1 MCTVLENGNK
11 EIFATEINRG
21 TPSDLA
27 LEASGMMWLPA
38 EAMLKDLAEY
48 MAIKM
53 QNSAVSAKD
62 HKITQRTGMVAGM
75 WPARLRAEHIS
86 SETLVGWWHQYPGV
100 GPSPDGRPQG
110 VAGRWTSAEDSWRKA
125 KAPSWPVTP
134 QHTAGDLERWMVV
147 KGYKTDQKI
156 WKNGVDKEGNHPC
169 VISSP
174 SECVSQS
181 TPCEFYRLC
190 LLVEALEIEN

>member
-1 MCTVLENGNK
+1 MTACWSNAEGLGRVCGYQDAEQCSQCKRSQNNTENWNGSWH
-11 EIFATEINRG
+11 AD
-21 TPSDLA
+21 P
-27 LEASGMMWLPA
+27 
-38 EAMLKDLAEY
+38 
-48 MAIKM
+48 
-53 QNSAVSAKD
+53 
-62 HKITQRTGMVAGM
+62 
-75 WPARLRAEHIS
+75 RLRAEHIS
-86 SETLVGWWHQYPGV
+86 CETLVGWWHQYPGV

-110 VAGRWTSAEDSWRKA
+110 VAGRWTSAGDSWRKA

-134 QHTAGDLERWMVV
+134 QHTSGDLERWMVV

-156 WKNGVDKEGNHPC
+156 WKSGVDKEGSHPC

-174 SECVSQS
+174 SECVSQL